1 MRGDILNYYLLIP
14 FFLILLLFIPVRVEG
29 RISFNMLDRSGAFG
43 VFVYGIKVEYE
54 QFWIENKKIVT
65 KKDNELES
73 HILNIESKGFLY
85 LKTLALQVADKSR
98 LKEFFVFYN
107 LGVKD
112 AYQSAMIGGYI
123 NVFLLTFMTSLKNI
137 KPTASMGVYD
147 TISYN
152 DKVCQFAT
160 RMLLTISLLDVVY
173 SLLRSV
179 ILTKKLSNKKSYNGG
194 V

>member
-1 MRGDILNYYLLIP
+1 MNYYLLIP
-14 FFLILLLFIPVRVEG
+14 FFIILVLFIPVRVEG
-29 RISFNMLDRSGAFG
+29 RVSFNVFERSGAFG
-43 VFVYGIKVEYE
+43 VFVYGIKVEYQ
-54 QFWIENKKIVT
+54 QFWLENKKIVT

-73 HILNIESKGFLY
+73 HVLNIESKGFLY

-107 LGVKD
+107 LGIKD
-112 AYQSAMIGGYI
+112 AFKSAMLGGYI
-123 NVFLLTFMTSLKNI
+123 NVFLLSFMATIKNI

-179 ILTKKLSNKKSYNGG
+179 ILTKKLSSKSKSNGG
-194 V
+194 EQ